1 MEIELGAGQAMYMDA
16 AEHATEVL
24 GTDDSHVILVELK

>member
-16 AEHATEVL
+16 DEHATEIL
-24 GTDDSHVILVELK
+24 GDTESHVILVELK